1 MRQLRTA
8 GNYFIINLAAADL
21 MLTVVNMPS
30 NFVGTHISVNERR
43 DKLITFHVQLM
54 QFNREELKSQKALVV
69 VHLITGALV
78 GSHFFNQ
85 RPTACWGELAILKR
99 NLCVNLL
106 ITFNLPCL
114 TQCWEHFAPWA
125 AFHPAGIS

>member
-30 NFVGTHISVNERR
+30 NFVGTHISVNERG
-43 DKLITFHVQLM
+43 DKLITFHDQLM
-54 QFNREELKSQKALVV
+54 RFSCKEPKGAGCCL
-69 VHLITGALV
+69 LITGALV

-106 ITFNLPCL
+106 IKFISSCL
-114 TQCWEHFAPWA
+114 TQCLEHFAPWA
-125 AFHPAGIS
+125 AFHPAGISS